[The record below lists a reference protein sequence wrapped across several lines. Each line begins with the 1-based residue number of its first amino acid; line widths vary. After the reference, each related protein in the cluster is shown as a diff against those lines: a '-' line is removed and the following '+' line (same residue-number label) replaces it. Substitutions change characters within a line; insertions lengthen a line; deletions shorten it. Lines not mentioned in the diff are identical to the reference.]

1 MACKVCLLEHTPEPD
16 GLIAAAARICYSN
29 IAAHDLRKRESETL
43 SARLLE
49 DLWRS
54 GHHSPFE
61 HASFTFGVDGLSRVA
76 SHQLVRHRVASFSQ
90 QSQRYVKMDRAE
102 VVTPPSISA
111 HAQARE
117 LFGRQAEAALEA
129 YKSLMEMGIPAED
142 ARFVLP
148 HGWET
153 RLVFTMNARE
163 LHHFYDL
170 RLCRRAQWEIREL
183 ARLMLIECRK
193 TAPVVFG
200 LAGPSCVRTGQC
212 RESRTCNHPYKSMED
227 LLATDRNQD
236 E

>member
-1 MACKVCLLEHTPEPD
+1 MACKVCLLEHTTDPD
-16 GLIAAAARICYSN
+16 GLIAAAARLCYSDVTVR
-29 IAAHDLRKRESETL
+29 DLRKRESEAL
-43 SARLLE
+43 SAGLLK

-54 GHHSPFE
+54 GHHSPLE

-76 SHQLVRHRVASFSQ
+76 SHQLVRHRLASFSQ
-90 QSQRYVKMDRAE
+90 QSQRYVKMDRTE
-102 VVTPPSISA
+102 VVIPPSISA
-111 HAQARE
+111 NPKAKE
-117 LFGRQAEAALEA
+117 LFVRQAETALEA

-163 LHHFYDL
+163 LHHFFDL

-183 ARLMLIECRK
+183 ARLMLAECRK
-193 TAPVVFG
+193 AAPVVFG
-200 LAGPSCVRTGQC
+200 LAGPSCVATGQC
-212 RESRTCNHPYKSMED
+212 RESRGCNNPYKSMED
-227 LLATDRNQD
+227 LLATDQ